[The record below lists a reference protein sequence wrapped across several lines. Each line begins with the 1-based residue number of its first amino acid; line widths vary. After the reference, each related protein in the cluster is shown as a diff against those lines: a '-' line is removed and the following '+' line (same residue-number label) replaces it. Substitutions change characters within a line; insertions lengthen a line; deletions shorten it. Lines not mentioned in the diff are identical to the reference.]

1 MAIKSRTTLVS
12 DSDATFLDNT
22 SGQIIPANHRTF
34 NDDVIESVANLTDDN
49 TFDGVNTFDNLV
61 INKQRN
67 TYINAASSVDLSSI
81 DGNIVYINGST
92 TISQFIGNVGQIMYV
107 TIVDG
112 VLFDAQGGVSMR
124 PPHNINLN
132 AGDTIIFHFTE
143 TDVIR
148 ILGHWRQNGQQWF
161 ELTDVAAYTTLVS
174 NNALQI
180 GSLYYIPDGYEYPTD
195 VFWSILIRA
204 INTSEIDS
212 GAYIRRNGAWIPV
225 LNADSS
231 LGIGTLQIS
240 CQTDVQDI
248 LEWAIISNNPTS
260 QQWMYGSS
268 AFTYL
273 DGDNNVS
280 GAFYGRVFFDSY
292 NAPIY
297 RNMLSMQDSNRA
309 FFGRIDLSPTSGNNR
324 FYTHHGKSVNQWGNN
339 PDYEFGFNDT
349 QLNYLNNSIYGN
361 QISNGIIQSANY
373 SVVND
378 LVTINAS
385 VYFETKF
392 NQGVAGHECLLYFP
406 LPFIN
411 NEIGCG
417 HGSLRF
423 ESINNHQN
431 IGAIV
436 TQQDSYVCM
445 VSAKWD
451 SSISSATDVTLA
463 FSFSYIT
470 DPTA

>member
-1 MAIKSRTTLVS
+1 MAVKNRTTLVS

-34 NDDVIESVANLTDDN
+34 NDDVIDSVANLIDDN
-49 TFDGVNTFDNLV
+49 TFQGVNTFDNLV

-67 TYINAASSVDLSSI
+67 TYIASAASVDLSAI
-81 DGNIVYINGST
+81 DGNIVYISGST
-92 TISQFIGNVGQIMYV
+92 TISQFTGNVGQIMYA

-112 VLFDAQGGVSMR
+112 VLFEAQGGASMR
-124 PPHNINLN
+124 PPHNITLN

-143 TDVIR
+143 TNVIR

-161 ELTDVAAYTTLVS
+161 QLADVSAYTTLIS
-174 NNALQI
+174 NDALQI
-180 GSLYYIPDGYEYPTD
+180 GSLYYIDSAYEFPSD
-195 VFWSILIRA
+195 IFWSILVRA
-204 INTSEIDS
+204 VGTSVVDAT
-212 GAYIRRNGAWIPV
+212 AYIRRNGAWIAVPM
-225 LNADSS
+225 ADQTLSPA
-231 LGIGTLQIS
+231 TLQIYS
-240 CQTDVQDI
+240 ETDQLDG
-248 LEWAIISNNPTS
+248 LTWAEVSANAAQPQWVYGSKVHLTMDGDANVGGVFNGRPIIDSNNNPIRRNLLAIT
-260 QQWMYGSS
+260 
-268 AFTYL
+268 
-273 DGDNNVS
+273 
-280 GAFYGRVFFDSY
+280 DSD
-292 NAPIY
+292 
-297 RNMLSMQDSNRA
+297 RS
-309 FFGRIDLSPTSGNNR
+309 FFGRIDLSSISGNQR
-324 FYTHHGKSVNQWGNN
+324 FFSHHGKYVTQWGNN
-339 PDYEFGFNDT
+339 PTYENGFGNTELSD
-349 QLNYLNNSIYGN
+349 LNNITYTN
-361 QISNGIIQSANY
+361 NISLVIVQSANY

-392 NQGVAGHECLLYFP
+392 DQGVAGHECLLYFP

-423 ESINNHQN
+423 ESLNNHMN

-436 TQQDSYVCM
+436 TQQDSYVCL

-451 SSISSATDVTLA
+451 NAISSATDVTLA